1 MKVIFLDI
9 DGVLNSE
16 DLARRRIE
24 HDKLWNDQ
32 KNEVY
37 DFIDEN
43 AVKIVTD
50 ICQKYD
56 IKLVISSSWRSWT
69 LEDTINDFSQP
80 RYKILHPLIK
90 YIIGVT
96 PRIYIEYEDGSSEH
110 VERGIEIKDWL
121 EKHNDIETYCII
133 DDDCDMLQEQTLNFV
148 QTNFWHGLTSEHLPK
163 IKSILKL

>member
-24 HDKLWNDQ
+24 HFHEWNDRT
-32 KNEVY
+32 NEKFY

-43 AVKIVTD
+43 AVKLISD
-50 ICQKYD
+50 LCEQYD

-69 LEDTINDFSQP
+69 LEKTIADFSSD
-80 RYKILHPLIK
+80 YMLLLHPLIPF
-90 YIIGVT
+90 IIGVT
-96 PRIYIEYEDGSSEH
+96 PRTESRIRGEEIAIYLQNNS
-110 VERGIEIKDWL
+110 
-121 EKHNDIETYCII
+121 DITDYCII
-133 DDDCDMLQEQTLNFV
+133 DDDDDMLQEQTLNFV
-148 QTNFWHGLTSEHLPK
+148 QTSFWHGLTSEHLPK